1 MTAAAAHWCLE
12 TQDSGPALVVRFV
25 GRQVRLGEGH
35 LRLAD
40 EYLFGP
46 GLDFAGRDVV
56 LDLGNAACLAST
68 ALAAL
73 VRLHEKVAAAGGHLR
88 LSGVSPH
95 LYELLEVT
103 QTHRLLDV
111 RRAEGAPAQAGGPAE
126 AASEP
131 GG

>member
-1 MTAAAAHWCLE
+1 MLATPAHWCLE
-12 TQDSGPALVVRFV
+12 TQDNGPDLVVRFA
-25 GRQVRLGEGH
+25 GRQVRLGEEH

-46 GLDFAGRDVV
+46 GVDLGGREVV
-56 LDLGNAACLAST
+56 LDVGNVACLAST

-88 LSGVSPH
+88 LDGVFPH

-103 QTHRLLDV
+103 QTHRVIAV
-111 RRAEGAPAQAGGPAE
+111 RRAEGIPALD
-126 AASEP
+126 
-131 GG
+131 